1 MENDHKVPLNFKKGV
16 SELAVVLPQCSGH
29 HDDVHEQM
37 SLQAAIKGPGI
48 FCPLPIVLEEQ

>member
-1 MENDHKVPLNFKKGV
+1 MENDHKVPLNFKRGV
-16 SELAVVLPQCSGH
+16 SVVLPQCSGH

-48 FCPLPIVLEEQ
+48 FCPHPIVLEEQ